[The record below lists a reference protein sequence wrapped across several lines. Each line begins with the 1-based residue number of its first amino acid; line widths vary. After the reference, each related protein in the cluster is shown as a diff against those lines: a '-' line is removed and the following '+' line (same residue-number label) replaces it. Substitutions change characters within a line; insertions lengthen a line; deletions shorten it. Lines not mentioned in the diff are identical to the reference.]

1 MPCHITKL
9 NKIKEYQLHSIQYEL
24 FTTSQKNF
32 SLPNRSSL
40 VPSSLGTLNGIHAN
54 AKTTQR
60 TILMGVS
67 KVTGAWKYTVNTS
80 QNPWEETLLAGVIFL
95 ACQTADVKR
104 LLQYQISSTICAITP
119 FCFKIRK
126 KSNLGQSQYQ
136 IKDLFLNNFSTCRV
150 KEKFSRNTFQYKIVY
165 YVLFSPYL
173 EHCEIHTIREYMA
186 WIFTT
191 VSFAAFFSG
200 VLDSFVSVLCI
211 ESSQRNEEEIELVL

>member
-1 MPCHITKL
+1 
-9 NKIKEYQLHSIQYEL
+9 
-24 FTTSQKNF
+24 
-32 SLPNRSSL
+32 
-40 VPSSLGTLNGIHAN
+40 
-54 AKTTQR
+54 
-60 TILMGVS
+60 MGVS

-126 KSNLGQSQYQ
+126 KSNLGKSQYQ

-173 EHCEIHTIREYMA
+173 EHCEIHTIREYTWHGFLQLSLLLHFSLEFQIVLYLFYVQNRPKGMRRKQNLSYKCSA
-186 WIFTT
+186 G
-191 VSFAAFFSG
+191 FSG
-200 VLDSFVSVLCI
+200 HEKSKKCCI
-211 ESSQRNEEEIELVL
+211 YFDYCCIAGTIFLSLKTVFM